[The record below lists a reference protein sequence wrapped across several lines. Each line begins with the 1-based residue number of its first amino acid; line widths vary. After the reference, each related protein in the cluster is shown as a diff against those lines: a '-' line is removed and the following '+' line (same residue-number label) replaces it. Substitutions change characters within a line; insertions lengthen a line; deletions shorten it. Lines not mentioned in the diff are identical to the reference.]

1 MDIFTPH
8 TTLID
13 KVIIP
18 PSKSYAQRAILAASL
33 CEDASFLSNC
43 GESDDVNH
51 VKGIARC
58 FGAELTTEG
67 PILLMKGRIN
77 APTPNLFVGESG
89 LGIRLAVPL
98 AGVLM
103 EHVTVN
109 GHGSILKRPMREF
122 NQFLP
127 QMGLNYT
134 DSDGYLPLSL
144 NGKARGGE
152 IELDGS
158 LSSQYLSGLLMA
170 LPLLKEDSVI
180 VVNKLTS
187 KPYIDIT
194 LDVLERF
201 SIVVRHEN
209 YERFWI
215 GGGQKYRAN
224 SFKIEGDYSGASNW
238 MVFGAITK
246 GVDLFGLRKDS
257 RQGDKA
263 MLDALRA
270 AQVNF
275 SWQGDVLRIEKSTV
289 APFEF
294 DATECPDLFPALV
307 VLAAAATGKST
318 LIGANRLV
326 HKESDRASVLQ
337 KEFGKLGLEIVRE
350 EDRLFVL
357 GTGKLTEGEIDSHN
371 DHRIAM
377 AGAIASA
384 LTDSGIT
391 VKGAECVTKSYPDF
405 WENYSPKCLA

>member
-1 MDIFTPH
+1 MDIFIPH
-8 TTLID
+8 TALID
-13 KVIIP
+13 KVVIP
-18 PSKSYAQRAILAASL
+18 ASKSYAQRAILAAAL
-33 CEDASFLSNC
+33 CEDASFLTNC

-58 FGAELTTEG
+58 FGAELTNEG
-67 PILLMKGRIN
+67 NILLIKGRIN
-77 APTPNLFVGESG
+77 SPTPDLFVGESG

-103 EHVTVN
+103 ENVTVN

-122 NQFLP
+122 NQILP

-134 DSDGYLPLSL
+134 DSDGFLPLSMS
-144 NGKARGGE
+144 GQARGGG

-180 VVNKLTS
+180 EVNNLKS

-201 SIVVRHEN
+201 SIKVKHQN

-215 GGGQKYRAN
+215 RGGQKYRTN

-238 MVFGAITK
+238 MVFGALTK
-246 GVDLFGLRKDS
+246 GIDLIGLRKES

-275 SWQGDVLRIEKSTV
+275 SWQGDVLRIAQSTV
-289 APFEF
+289 EPFEF

-326 HKESDRASVLQ
+326 HKESDRATVLQ
-337 KEFGKLGLEIVRE
+337 KEFGKLGLEILRE
-350 EDRLFVL
+350 EDRLYVI
-357 GTGKLTEGEIDSHN
+357 GKGSLTSGEIDSHN

-377 AGAIASA
+377 AGAISSA
-384 LTDSGIT
+384 LTNTGIT
-391 VKGAECVTKSYPDF
+391 VKGAECVAKSYPDF

>member
-1 MDIFTPH
+1 MEIFIPH

-13 KVIIP
+13 RVVIP
-18 PSKSYAQRAILAASL
+18 ASKSYAQRAILAASL

-43 GESDDVNH
+43 GDSDDVNY

-67 PILLMKGRIN
+67 HILLIKGRIN
-77 APTPNLFVGESG
+77 QPNPDLFVGESG
-89 LGIRLAVPL
+89 LGIRLAVPI

-103 EHVTVN
+103 KEVSVN

-127 QMGLNYT
+127 QMGLTYK
-134 DSDGYLPLSL
+134 DSDGFLPLSL
-144 NGKARGGE
+144 SGEAKGGE
-152 IELDGS
+152 INLDGS

-180 VVNKLTS
+180 EVKNLTS

-201 SIVVRHEN
+201 SIVVKHEN
-209 YERFWI
+209 YERFWM

-238 MVFGAITK
+238 MVFGAIAN
-246 GVDLFGLRKDS
+246 GIDLIGLRKDS

-275 SWQGDVLRIEKSTV
+275 SWQGDFLHIEKSIV
-289 APFEF
+289 EPFEF

-307 VLAAAATGKST
+307 VLAAAAKGQST

-337 KEFGKLGLEIVRE
+337 KEFGKLGLDIIREDNRLIVSGN
-350 EDRLFVL
+350 
-357 GTGKLTEGEIDSHN
+357 GTLLSGTIDSHN

-377 AGAIASA
+377 AGAIAA
-384 LTDSGIT
+384 CLTDSGIT
-391 VKGAECVTKSYPDF
+391 INGAECVAKSYPDF
-405 WENYSPKCLA
+405 WDNYNPKCLA